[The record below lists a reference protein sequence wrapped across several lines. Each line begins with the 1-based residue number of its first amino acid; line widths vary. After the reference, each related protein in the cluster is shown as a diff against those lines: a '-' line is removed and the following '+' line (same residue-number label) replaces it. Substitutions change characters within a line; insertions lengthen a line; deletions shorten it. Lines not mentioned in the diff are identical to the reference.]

1 MVTETIPQLKTLS
14 AARKRRLIEELIAEA
29 YGEPVKEPKLE
40 NALRRRLAHARRNP
54 GTIKSWAEVKAGL
67 RNAK

>member
-29 YGEPVKEPKLE
+29 YGEPVKEPQLKR
-40 NALRRRLAHARRNP
+40 ALQRRVAHARRNP
-54 GTIKSWAEVKAGL
+54 ETTISWSEVKAGL
-67 RNAK
+67 RKGK